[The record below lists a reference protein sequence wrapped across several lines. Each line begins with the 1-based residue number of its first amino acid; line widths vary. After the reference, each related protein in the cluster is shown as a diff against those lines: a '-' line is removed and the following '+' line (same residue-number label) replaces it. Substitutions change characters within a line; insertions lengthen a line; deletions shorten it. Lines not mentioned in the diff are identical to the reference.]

1 MRKARAKYVLDLA
14 DSEMDLN
21 MKKFRKIFRRDL
33 VFSASSGFCSY
44 RMFVTLRGAAAM
56 IMPDVQES
64 ERLNKTLTLFG
75 ERCPSGTLDLCT
87 GRAAIKHF
95 LGLNGY
101 GTSGKRRFS
110 DVRPTAELLLREC
123 MAGWPLVQEVESNE
137 YRFKPVDAARSDV
150 PSLNE
155 AKSEYKDINP
165 PDCPEMTPGK
175 LWAASVNARVR
186 KRRKQ
191 LDFDG
196 VIGLHAMSFV
206 VPPKPPTESP
216 LIFVITDNVSS
227 TMHLVAC
234 QRQPGQTTTYKIRM
248 PWVFSKSHDVFL
260 RFYNLL
266 SQGSAGTISVTEFLL
281 NVHEESCLDLSSVF
295 HCLDLFVC
303 LVFFLSLS
311 FPKVGLV
318 RIGVKTSIVWHCI
331 AFNKSQDFR
340 V

>member
-1 MRKARAKYVLDLA
+1 M
-14 DSEMDLN
+14 
-21 MKKFRKIFRRDL
+21 
-33 VFSASSGFCSY
+33 
-44 RMFVTLRGAAAM
+44 TLRGAAAM

-87 GRAAIKHF
+87 GRPAIKHF

-191 LDFDG
+191 LVFDG

-303 LVFFLSLS
+303 LFFS
-311 FPKVGLV
+311 FPFPFPKSDWSGLV
-318 RIGVKTSIVWHCI
+318 LRRALCGIALHLINHRISESKNGYNVTIMMD
-331 AFNKSQDFR
+331 N
-340 V
+340 